1 MKAFKIIY
9 LVALFLFF
17 SCKKENS
24 NSNSV
29 NTTSIEKKEVVKPQG
44 QASFEDEVSD
54 PNALQKAKS
63 IVDFSTLVTAIEAA
77 GVQDAIVNAGPLTIF
92 APLNTAFEKLPANT
106 VEDLLK
112 PANKSKLAFVLKNH
126 VAPAN
131 FPLEQLKKEAKKGRK
146 LYMAS
151 GNYMQVENKEGKIYV
166 DGVEVIQ
173 TVKVSNGWIHVIDQV
188 LVP

>member
-1 MKAFKIIY
+1 MKIFKIVY
-9 LVALFLFF
+9 LVVLLLFL

-24 NSNSV
+24 STN
-29 NTTSIEKKEVVKPQG
+29 NTTTTSVEKKEVVRSQG
-44 QASFEDEVSD
+44 QASVKDEVSD

-63 IVDFSTLVTAIEAA
+63 IADLSTLVVAIEAA
-77 GVQDAIVNAGPLTIF
+77 GVQDAVVNAGPLTIF

-112 PANKSKLAFVLKNH
+112 PENKSKLAFVLKNH

-131 FPLEQLKKEAKKGRK
+131 FPFEQLKKEAKKGRK

-151 GNYMQVENKEGKIYV
+151 GNYMSVENKEGKIYV
-166 DGVEVIQ
+166 NGVEILK
-173 TVKVSNGWIHVIDQV
+173 TVKVSNGWVHVIDQV